1 MPIQITNEP
10 STDGLN
16 IKDTQ
21 LLGIHVS
28 KENKKLKQKR
38 NSL

>member
-21 LLGIHVS
+21 LLGIHFQG
-28 KENKKLKQKR
+28 K
-38 NSL
+38 